1 MEDTW
6 RTYNPKRGSK
16 DRIAYKVP
24 AKTPDISRELGT
36 LLRKSQ
42 NTIQESLGRAVMLS
56 DVVDLLV
63 DSTQEEVERLCGTQ
77 GAEPTAEVIRELGAL
92 MKTDGSYR
100 SVYIYTNVSYS
111 ILDKR

>member
-6 RTYNPKRGSK
+6 RIYNPRRGSK

-36 LLRKSQ
+36 LLRKSR
-42 NTIQESLGRAVMLS
+42 NTIQESLGRAAMLS

-63 DSTQEEVERLCGTQ
+63 DSTQEEIERLCGTR

-92 MKTDGSYR
+92 MKTEGPNLPVS
-100 SVYIYTNVSYS
+100 IYTNVSYS